1 MNWRFWERNKEV
13 PSKPVDAAVTPLP
26 EYLNADIPEAPTP
39 SMFQAEPVD
48 VAGPETGPE
57 SRKDDRM
64 DPDIKARW
72 VAALRSGEYK
82 QGRHRL
88 KRRREHQ
95 KSEYCCLG
103 VLCEIAVQDG
113 VIKPPEKIE
122 DEGFP
127 GSAYKYEGDKFSLG
141 PRVQEWAGI
150 ESNPAV
156 KDPNGHWSSLADMN
170 DDGASFEEIAD
181 VIERQL

>member
-1 MNWRFWERNKEV
+1 MNWRFWERK
-13 PSKPVDAAVTPLP
+13 KPEPVEP
-26 EYLNADIPEAPTP
+26 EPAPQPEPAPAPTP
-39 SMFQAEPVD
+39 GMFQAEPVN
-48 VAGPETGPE
+48 APAPEPE
-57 SRKDDRM
+57 PGNDDGRM
-64 DPDIKARW
+64 DPHIKARW
-72 VAALRSGEYK
+72 VAALRSGNYI
-82 QGRHRL
+82 QGEGRL
-88 KRRREHQ
+88 KQRRDHE
-95 KSEYCCLG
+95 KSKYCCLG